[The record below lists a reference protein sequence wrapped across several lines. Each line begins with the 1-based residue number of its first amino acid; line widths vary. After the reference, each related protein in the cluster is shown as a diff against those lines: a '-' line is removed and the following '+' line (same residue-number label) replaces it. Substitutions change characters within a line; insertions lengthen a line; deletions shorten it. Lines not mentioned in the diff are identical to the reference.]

1 MARGEKSKQASCYRL
16 SSRGAFQLSII
27 CCIMSG
33 TLRIRRM
40 AETDGEVVATLAG
53 ELGYPNE
60 AEAIRARIRA
70 IGESDL
76 LLVAVD
82 EGDKPVGF
90 IQAHRVCIIEVGF
103 RVEILELVA
112 SSSARRSGIGR
123 RLIAEAERWAES
135 IGAEAISVRS
145 STKRIEAHLFYPA
158 LGYKKIKTQAVY
170 EKHGAGAAK

>member
-1 MARGEKSKQASCYRL
+1 
-16 SSRGAFQLSII
+16 
-27 CCIMSG
+27 MSE

-40 AETDGEVVATLAG
+40 AETDAEVVATLAD

-60 AEAIRARIRA
+60 TEAIRARMRA

-76 LLVAVD
+76 LLVAVNAS
-82 EGDKPVGF
+82 DKAVGF

-103 RVEILELVA
+103 RVEILGLVA

-123 RLIAEAERWAES
+123 RLIEEAERWAKS
-135 IGAEAISVRS
+135 IGAEAVSVRS
-145 STKRIEAHLFYPA
+145 NTKRTEAHLFYPA

-170 EKHGAGAAK
+170 EKAAR

>member
-1 MARGEKSKQASCYRL
+1 
-16 SSRGAFQLSII
+16 
-27 CCIMSG
+27 MSE

-40 AETDGEVVATLAG
+40 AQTDAEMVATLAG

-60 AEAIRARIRA
+60 TKAIRARIRA

-82 EGDKPVGF
+82 AGNKAIGF

-103 RVEILELVA
+103 RVEILGLVV
-112 SSSARRSGIGR
+112 SSSSRRSGIAR
-123 RLIAEAERWAES
+123 RLVEEAESWAKN

-145 STKRIEAHLFYPA
+145 NTKRIEAHLFYPV
-158 LGYKKIKTQAVY
+158 LGYEKMKTQAVY
-170 EKHGAGAAK
+170 EKAVR